1 MSSNRDKNV
10 PSRMTRVPSPPAD
23 GVPASVAR
31 PVRLSAAVWALGL
44 TSLFMDISSEMIHS
58 LLPVFLVVGLGT
70 SAAYLGVIEGVAEAT
85 ACIVKIFSGALSDY
99 FGRRKPLALWGYGLA
114 ALTKPLFALA
124 SSAGMIFF
132 ARFVD
137 RVGKG
142 IRGAPRDALVADVTP
157 PEQRG
162 AAFGL
167 RQSLDTLGAFAGPVL
182 AMLLA
187 AAFAGELRTVLWIAV
202 VPAFISVVV
211 LWVGVREPPQQA
223 QGKKRTV
230 ELRVR
235 AMPRSFWIVC
245 AVASVFMLS
254 RFSEAFLVLVG
265 IHGGLT
271 PASTPLVLVAMNL
284 AYLLSA
290 YPVGKLA
297 DRMPKQ
303 NLLVVGCC
311 VLAVANGV
319 LAVASNPVVL
329 IVGALL
335 WGLHM
340 GLTEGVFAAM
350 VANSAPRDLRGSAFG
365 IFNMLRGLVLL
376 GASVTAGL
384 LWDRIGPQA
393 TFGFGSVLALLTMVA
408 VWLSRD
414 YWQRAFVVA

>member
-1 MSSNRDKNV
+1 MRL
-10 PSRMTRVPSPPAD
+10 
-23 GVPASVAR
+23 GVTASAVQ
-31 PVRLSAAVWALGL
+31 PVRLSTAVWALGL

-70 SAAYLGVIEGVAEAT
+70 SAVYLGVIEGVAEAT
-85 ACIVKIFSGALSDY
+85 ACIVKVFSGALSDY
-99 FGRRKPLALWGYGLA
+99 FGRRKPLALLGYGMA
-114 ALTKPLFALA
+114 ALTKPLFPLA
-124 SSAGMIFF
+124 SSAGMVFV
-132 ARFVD
+132 ARFID
-137 RVGKG
+137 RLGKG

-167 RQSLDTLGAFAGPVL
+167 RQSLDTIGAFAGPVL

-187 AAFAGELRTVLWIAV
+187 AAFAGSLRTVLWIAV
-202 VPAFISVVV
+202 LPAFISVVV

-223 QGKKRTV
+223 HAKKRTV
-230 ELRVR
+230 DLRVR
-235 AMPRSFWIVC
+235 AMPRTFWIVC

-254 RFSEAFLVLVG
+254 RFSEAFLVLAG
-265 IHGGLT
+265 IRSGLT
-271 PASTPLVLVAMNL
+271 PALTPLALVAMNL

-290 YPVGKLA
+290 YPVGKLS

-303 NLLVVGCC
+303 NLLAVGCGI
-311 VLAVANGV
+311 LAVANGV
-319 LAVASNPVVL
+319 LAFASNPVLL

-350 VANSAPRDLRGSAFG
+350 VANSAPKDLRGSAFG

-376 GASVTAGL
+376 AASVIAGL
-384 LWDRIGPQA
+384 LWDQVGPQA
-393 TFGFGSVLALLTMVA
+393 TFGFASVLALLTVA
-408 VWLSRD
+408 ALWLSRH
-414 YWQRAFVVA
+414 YWQRNSAVA

>member
-1 MSSNRDKNV
+1 
-10 PSRMTRVPSPPAD
+10 MTKVRIPPAE
-23 GVPASVAR
+23 GVAESVAA
-31 PVRLSAAVWALGL
+31 PVRLSNAVWALGL

-99 FGRRKPLALWGYGLA
+99 FGRRKPLALLGYGMA
-114 ALTKPLFALA
+114 ALTKPLFPLA
-124 SSAGMIFF
+124 SSAGMVFF
-132 ARFVD
+132 ARFID
-137 RVGKG
+137 RLGKG

-167 RQSLDTLGAFAGPVL
+167 RQSLDTVGAFAGPVL

-187 AAFAGELRTVLWIAV
+187 AALGGALRTVLWIAV
-202 VPAFISVVV
+202 LPAFISVVV
-211 LWVGVREPPQQA
+211 LWVGVREPKRQA
-223 QGKKRTV
+223 APHSKNRTV
-230 ELRVR
+230 DLRLR
-235 AMPRSFWIVC
+235 SMPRSFWIVC

-271 PASTPLVLVAMNL
+271 PALTPLVLVAMNL

-290 YPVGKLA
+290 YPVGKLS

-303 NLLVVGCC
+303 NLLVVGCG

-319 LAVASNPVVL
+319 LALASNPVLL
-329 IVGALL
+329 ILGALL

-350 VANSAPRDLRGSAFG
+350 VANSAPKDLRGSAFG
-365 IFNMLRGLVLL
+365 IFNMLRGVVLL
-376 GASVTAGL
+376 AASVIAGV
-384 LWDRIGPQA
+384 LWDQVGPQA
-393 TFGFGSVLALLTMVA
+393 TFGFASVLALLTVAA
-408 VWLSRD
+408 VWLSRH
-414 YWQRAFVVA
+414 YWQRASTVA